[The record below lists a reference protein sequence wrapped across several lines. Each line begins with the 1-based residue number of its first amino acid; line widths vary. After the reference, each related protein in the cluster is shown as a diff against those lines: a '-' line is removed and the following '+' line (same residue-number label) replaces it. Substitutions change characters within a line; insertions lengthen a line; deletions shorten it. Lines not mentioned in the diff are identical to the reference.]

1 MGIKIDVVVY
11 YCCSVEE
18 TEKMR
23 ELVGL
28 VFGGS
33 RIGGFIQNCT
43 IDIYILSVHAY
54 CITFANFSYETPAG
68 GYDRRYLLVWYLAKA
83 GQLIVCVV

>member
-28 VFGGS
+28 VFGAS
-33 RIGGFIQNCT
+33 RRGGFIQNCT
-43 IDIYILSVHAY
+43 IDIYILCVHVY

-68 GYDRRYLLVWYLAKA
+68 GYVQSIYDT
-83 GQLIVCVV
+83 

>member
-18 TEKMR
+18 MEKMR

-43 IDIYILSVHAY
+43 IDIYILVSVHAY
-54 CITFANFSYETPAG
+54 CIRFVNFSYETSAG
-68 GYDRRYLLVWYLAKA
+68 G
-83 GQLIVCVV
+83 